1 MGIPCLTQ
9 NQKDSIVSLYLGKV
23 MSQKELALRFNVSER
38 TINRVFIAA
47 GIATPV
53 ARIKGEA
60 YQVMQLLKKYNLNYS
75 TLKTLLENLY
85 GKKA

>member
-1 MGIPCLTQ
+1 MGTPCLTQ
-9 NQKDSIVSLYLGKV
+9 PQKDSIVTLYQNKT
-23 MSQKELALRFNVSER
+23 MTQKQLAHRFNVSER

-60 YQVMQLLKKYNLNYS
+60 YQVMKLLKQYGVDYHTLNM
-75 TLKTLLENLY
+75 LLERH
-85 GKKA
+85 AA